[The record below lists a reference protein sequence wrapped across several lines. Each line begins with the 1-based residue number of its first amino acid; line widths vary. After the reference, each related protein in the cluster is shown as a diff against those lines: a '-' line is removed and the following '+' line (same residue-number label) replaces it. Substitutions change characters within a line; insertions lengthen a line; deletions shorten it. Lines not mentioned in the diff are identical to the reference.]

1 MNKLGTIRIQ
11 KGATMKKFLLLI
23 VTILIISLFAVPAQA
38 DFKIQVTN
46 PTDSKLLY
54 YIYWVDHDWPNTP
67 FPASIM
73 GGELEAGKSHDSGYS
88 YKEGTYT
95 VVWYSHGTQIAL
107 KEFTVVPGT
116 AMVIVEFDR
125 ITLCGGA

>member
-1 MNKLGTIRIQ
+1 
-11 KGATMKKFLLLI
+11 MKKLLLLI

-38 DFKIQVTN
+38 DFTIQVTN
-46 PTDSKLLY
+46 PTEKTLVY
-54 YIYWVDHDWPNTP
+54 HIYWVDHDWPNTP

-95 VVWYSHGTQIAL
+95 VLWYKQGVQIAIE
-107 KEFTVVPGT
+107 EFTVTSGFVKIIIG
-116 AMVIVEFDR
+116 FDHV
-125 ITLCGGA
+125 TFCGGA